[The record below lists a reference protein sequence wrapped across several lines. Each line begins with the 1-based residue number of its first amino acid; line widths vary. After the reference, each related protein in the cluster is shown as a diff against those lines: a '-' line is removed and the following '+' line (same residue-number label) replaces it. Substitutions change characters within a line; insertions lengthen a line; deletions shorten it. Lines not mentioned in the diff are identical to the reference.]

1 MGRPG
6 LLPAHRTTHAGLPG
20 KPARPRRK
28 TTQSPA
34 PSIGIFGPRALG
46 VRSGAWLWPRCEWR
60 RHLMKRRRVTQSF
73 SAQQSTS
80 RARGNFAVGDL
91 LILQE
96 SPETPDQS
104 RFVRMNGLRPNLGR
118 ELHYLLEAAELREK
132 TEAEYPGPPPAVVG
146 RLKPAPP
153 MPHCPSF
160 AQRNPSVPA
169 RSLDG
174 AINRYLPCSS
184 SR

>member
-1 MGRPG
+1 MGRRG
-6 LLPAHRTTHAGLPG
+6 LLPAHRTTHARLPDNPG
-20 KPARPRRK
+20 HARRK
-28 TTQSPA
+28 TTESPT
-34 PSIGIFGPRALG
+34 PSIGLFGPRALD
-46 VRSGAWLWPRCEWR
+46 VRSAALLWLRCEWR

-118 ELHYLLEAAELREK
+118 ELHYLLEAAELQEK
-132 TEAEYPGPPPAVVG
+132 TEAV
-146 RLKPAPP
+146 
-153 MPHCPSF
+153 
-160 AQRNPSVPA
+160 
-169 RSLDG
+169 
-174 AINRYLPCSS
+174 
-184 SR
+184 